1 MSRDT
6 GELVEVTREMTG
18 EEALRRGL
26 IPVPPEMVEALQA
39 MTLEQQMAW
48 AREQVVKT
56 ELPGGIVR
64 AQPVG
69 SLMDRGL
76 RLRKER
82 NERKRARREWRGR

>member
-1 MSRDT
+1 VSRDT
-6 GELVEVTREMTG
+6 GELVELTREMTG

-26 IPVPPEMVEALQA
+26 IPVPPEMVELLEA
-39 MTLEQQMAW
+39 MTDEERLAW
-48 AREQVVKT
+48 AKEQTVRT

-69 SLMDRGL
+69 SLLERGL

-82 NERKRARREWRGR
+82 NERKRARRERRGK

>member
-26 IPVPPEMVEALQA
+26 IPVPPEMVERLQA
-39 MTLEQQMAW
+39 MTPEEQMAW

-56 ELPGGIVR
+56 ELPGGVVR
-64 AQPVG
+64 VQPVG
-69 SLMDRGL
+69 TLLERGL

-82 NERKRARREWRGR
+82 NERKRARRERRGR